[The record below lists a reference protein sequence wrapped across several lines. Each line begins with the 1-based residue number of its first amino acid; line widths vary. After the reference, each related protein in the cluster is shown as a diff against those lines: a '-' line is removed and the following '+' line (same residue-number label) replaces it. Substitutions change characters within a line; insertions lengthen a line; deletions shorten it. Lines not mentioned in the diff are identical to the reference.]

1 MYNHKQL
8 DIVYDIKR
16 KMLVESYWDN
26 EYIKVFPGFSF
37 SLEGRYVW
45 QQGNLS
51 ADDVFLSNLRTHYT
65 DNKDTILGFLTAQQY
80 KFLIDNINLFHT
92 VYRIGDNLVISLI

>member
-16 KMLVESYWDN
+16 KMLIQSYWDN

-37 SLEGRYVW
+37 CEEGRYVW

-51 ADDVFLSNLRTHYT
+51 DDEVFLSNLRTYYT
-65 DNKDTILGFLTAQQY
+65 SDKDTILGFLTAQQY
-80 KFLIDNINLFHT
+80 KFLMDNIDLFHT
-92 VYRIGDNLVISLI
+92 VYRIGDNLVVRLI

>member
-26 EYIKVFPGFSF
+26 EYSKVFPEFSF
-37 SLEGRYVW
+37 SSEGRYVW
-45 QQGNLS
+45 QQGNFS
-51 ADDVFLSNLRTHYT
+51 ADDLLLSNLRTHYT
-65 DNKDTILGFLTAQQY
+65 DDKETILGFLTAQQY
-80 KFLIDNINLFHT
+80 KFLIDNIDLFHT

>member
-16 KMLVESYWDN
+16 KMVNESYWDN
-26 EYIKVFPGFSF
+26 EYNKVFPGFTF
-37 SLEGRYVW
+37 SSEGRYVW

-51 ADDVFLSNLRTHYT
+51 ADDVFLSNIRTYYT
-65 DNKDTILGFLTAQQY
+65 SNKDTILGFLTAQQY
-80 KFLIDNINLFHT
+80 KFLIDNIDLFHT
-92 VYRIGDNLVISLI
+92 VYRIGDNLVVSLI